1 MEKTITLKDGSDVVL
16 RNLIPDDVKN
26 SIAFFQSLPDADRIY
41 LRNDVMDANVVR
53 RRIQEMERNR
63 EIVLVAISGDAIVAD
78 GSLELEAH
86 GWKKHLGE
94 IRLVVAPS
102 HQRKGLGMCLAREL
116 YFQAASEKVQEIIVK
131 MMRPQ
136 LGAQK
141 IFNRLGFKE
150 EMTLPRYVK
159 DLNGHHQDLIIM
171 RCDLKALWQ
180 QLEDY
185 FVETDWERRK

>member
-1 MEKTITLKDGSDVVL
+1 MEKTITLKDGSDVVF

-53 RRIQEMERNR
+53 SRIQEMERNR

-94 IRLVVAPS
+94 IRLVVAPT

-116 YFQAASEKVQEIIVK
+116 YFLAASERVQEIIVK

-150 EMTLPRYVK
+150 EMVLPRYVK
-159 DLNGHHQDLIIM
+159 DLKGHHQDLIIM